1 MKGVRYQFNDKEVLE
16 EAIKHK
22 MQDTRCRMQD

>member
-1 MKGVRYQFNDKEVLE
+1 VRSQFNDKEVLE

-22 MQDTRCRMQD
+22 IQDTRCRMKD